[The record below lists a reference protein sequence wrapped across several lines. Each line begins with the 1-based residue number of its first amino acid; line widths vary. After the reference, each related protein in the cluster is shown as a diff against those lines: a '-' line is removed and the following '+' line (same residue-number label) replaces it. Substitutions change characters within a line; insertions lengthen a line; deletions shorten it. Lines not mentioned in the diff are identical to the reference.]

1 MKQNLKE
8 EIERNKELMGLPI
21 NEDLFNKIKN
31 LASSAYDKITDIFSD
46 DDESDEENIE
56 PKQDTEIGP
65 TKDINSLEKDS
76 EEEKEFLDDI
86 TSELN
91 IKDVSGLSTCNCRFK
106 RLKSTDY
113 FIIHHTAG
121 HNTCEGTVNTLNNR
135 KNERGEIMRLGIQWI
150 VDRDGNLCQALPLNS
165 VAYHIKD
172 SPNTGA
178 DNFNTQGVEVVGDN
192 DNDILPVQAITVLK
206 LIKKLGIPVSKIY
219 GHGEVNKHK
228 AATEGKTIKKFILAN
243 YNETDPNNYDFSMF
257 KEI

>member
-8 EIERNKELMGLPI
+8 EIERNLELMELQL
-21 NEDLFNKIKN
+21 NEDWKNRLSYLIKNKIEK
-31 LASSAYDKITDIFSD
+31 LKDKISGSK
-46 DDESDEENIE
+46 DETPEPETENE
-56 PKQDTEIGP
+56 P

-76 EEEKEFLDDI
+76 EEEKEFLDDM

-91 IKDVSGLSTCNCRFK
+91 IKDVSGLSTCNCKFK

-165 VAYHIKD
+165 VGYHIMD
-172 SPNTGA
+172 SPTGA
-178 DNFNTQGVEVVGDN
+178 NNFNTQGVEVVGDN

-206 LIKKLGIPVSKIY
+206 LIKKLGIPLSKIY

-243 YNETDPNNYDFSMF
+243 YNETNPNNYDFSMF